1 MSVFLYAL
9 GCVCVVCGAAAIFF
23 GIPVKE
29 FSFGDTLIGA
39 GTTGLVGGLILVG
52 LGATVSQLQRI
63 GEMLGAR
70 PLARSGRPLEPF
82 EQPAGGAPARVPFPP
97 KPKLEPR
104 ERPVEVAAAPRAVEQ
119 PSREPEFSAPPSLH
133 NPDVPLMAEDEA
145 ERLPLSPRNGDT
157 PRHEVAGENIE
168 PPADEPEQASFEP
181 AWRPPPP
188 PVPPPARTAAPSY
201 FENMWPAAE
210 RGAPPPP
217 PPREEPRSET
227 IARAPMPEPMPPA
240 EDMRDDM
247 QDEARDDVR
256 DDIRD
261 EMPEEAP
268 PVAILKSGVVDGMGY
283 TLYVDGSIE
292 AELPD
297 GTLRFASIN
306 ELRAH
311 LEKNA

>member
-1 MSVFLYAL
+1 MSVLLYILGGLCAL
-9 GCVCVVCGAAAIFF
+9 CGSAAIFF

-70 PLARSGRPLEPF
+70 PLARAGRPMEPF
-82 EQPAGGAPARVPFPP
+82 EQPAGGAAGRVPFPP

-104 ERPVEVAAAPRAVEQ
+104 ERPVEVAVAPRAVE
-119 PSREPEFSAPPSLH
+119 PPDREPEFSAPPSLR
-133 NPDVPLMAEDEA
+133 NPDVPLMADDEA
-145 ERLPLSPRNGDT
+145 ERLPLSPRDSDAS
-157 PRHEVAGENIE
+157 RHEVVGENIE
-168 PPADEPEQASFEP
+168 PPAVDEPERASFEP

-188 PVPPPARTAAPSY
+188 PVPPPGRTAAPSY

-210 RGAPPPP
+210 RSPPPP
-217 PPREEPRSET
+217 PPREEPPSRSET
-227 IARAPMPEPMPPA
+227 IARAPSAPEPMLPPD
-240 EDMRDDM
+240 DMPDDIRDEPRDDL
-247 QDEARDDVR
+247 
-256 DDIRD
+256 RD

-306 ELRAH
+306 ELRTH
-311 LEKNA
+311 LEKNS

>member
-1 MSVFLYAL
+1 MSIFLYAL

-52 LGATVSQLQRI
+52 LAAAVSQLQRI

-70 PLARSGRPLEPF
+70 PLARSGRPMEPF
-82 EQPAGGAPARVPFPP
+82 EQPAGGAAGRVPFPP

-119 PSREPEFSAPPSLH
+119 PDREPEFSAPPSLR

-145 ERLPLSPRNGDT
+145 ERLPLSPRDNDA
-157 PRHEVAGENIE
+157 PRREVVGENIE

-188 PVPPPARTAAPSY
+188 PIPPPGRTAAPNY

-210 RGAPPPP
+210 RSPPPPP

-227 IARAPMPEPMPPA
+227 IARVPSMPEPMPPA
-240 EDMRDDM
+240 EDMP
-247 QDEARDDVR
+247 

-261 EMPEEAP
+261 EIGDDMPEEAP

-306 ELRAH
+306 ELRTH